1 MDSTDRDIAAAGVE
15 TTAERARTTSARQLS
30 HEAQRTGTGNSS
42 TSSSSDQPYPDIGLS
57 RTHST
62 QADLERRHTSMSR
75 IQTARTQHSA
85 TVGRGPRDKE
95 CKKPLPNF
103 GFGKSYPPP
112 LPAKEEYVVEF
123 DGPDDPLHAQNWPFK
138 KKLYTAVMLGLTT
151 LTAAFA
157 SSIFSA
163 AIPSVSKQFHVGEVV
178 GTLGVSL
185 YVLGFATGP
194 TLWAP
199 LSELKGRRLP
209 ILISMFGFAI
219 FQFAV
224 AVAKDLQ
231 TVLICRFW
239 GGFFGA
245 CPLSVVAAV
254 FSDMFDNKT
263 RGLAITVFSMTVF
276 SGPLIAPFIGGFI
289 TESYLG
295 WRWTEYIS
303 GIMGITCFVLD
314 LIWLEETYPPVVLI
328 EKAAELRRRTK
339 NWGIHAKQEEIE
351 LDFKELVTKNF
362 SRPMRLLFTE
372 PIIFLLSLYMAF
384 IYGLLYLF
392 LTAYPVVFQGVHGMS
407 PGIGG
412 LPYFGMI
419 TGQLFAGLYIVLIQP
434 AYNRKLDANN
444 GVPIP
449 EWRLPTVIVGGAAF
463 AIGLFFFGWTGYT
476 KSIHWIVPTL
486 SGLFTGFGLL
496 TIFLQSF
503 NYLIDA
509 YLMFAAS
516 AIAANTF
523 LRSLAGA
530 GFPLFARQ
538 MFSAL
543 GVNWTGTLLGCVA
556 TVLVPIPAAF
566 WYYGE
571 RIRARSP
578 YAPTADPLGVSDS
591 QDEDESH
598 GEADSHGEGT
608 GLEQIEKSRSTE
620 RNRNARN
627 NTGDNATD
635 NSLAARLMT
644 LGPTS
649 TSKGPS
655 VIGHPQTSLVPWQDI
670 PTIDFIKLPGM
681 ADRAQDPLMG
691 GDDHDYDDTIPAES
705 ASEHEDPSS
714 TPTLFVWLLTL
725 SAGISGLLF
734 GYDTGVISA
743 TLVSIGT
750 SLSSRALTTLD
761 KSLIAAST
769 SLFAL
774 LVSPISGLLA
784 DSLGR
789 KRVILIADLLF
800 ILGALVQAVAT
811 SVWVMVAGRSVVGL
825 AVGAASFVTPL
836 YIAELAPSMFRGRL
850 VTLNVLFITLGQV
863 VAYLIGWGFAELGG
877 ETGWRWM
884 VGLGALPAALQ
895 CLVMVAMP
903 ETPRW
908 LAQAGRT
915 EEAKIVLQKVFG
927 TADMRRTVQPVMKAI
942 EREVRE
948 EEEAKRE
955 RDRRSTTKDGGW
967 LSDSWSELFG
977 VPGNV
982 RALTIA
988 CLLQGLQQ
996 LCGFNSLMYFSA
1008 TLFSLLGFATP
1019 TLTSL
1024 SVAATNAIFTVLS
1037 LLLIDRLGRRRIL
1050 LLSIPVMIFA
1060 LLCCAATFHYI
1071 ILPSTNSHNPSAD
1084 APVPILSRTSP
1095 LLVVASIILY
1105 VAGYATGLGNVP
1117 WQQSELFPLNIRSLG
1132 SSLATAMNWGSN
1144 TVVGLTFL
1152 QMLDGLGP
1160 SWTFLIYAFVC
1171 LVGWFAIWLVYPETR
1186 GLTLEETGELLKDGW
1201 GVQRGGGRLGRGLGA
1216 EDGAG

>member
-1 MDSTDRDIAAAGVE
+1 MDSTNRNTAAAGAD
-15 TTAERARTTSARQLS
+15 TTAEGDAITSARQLS
-30 HEAQRTGTGNSS
+30 HEAPRTNTGFSS
-42 TSSSSDQPYPDIGLS
+42 NSSSSDPPYRNSIGLS
-57 RTHST
+57 RTRST
-62 QADLERRHTSMSR
+62 QADLERRHTSISR
-75 IQTARTQHSA
+75 IQTARTQHSG
-85 TVGRGPRDKE
+85 TVGRGAGYKE

-103 GFGKSYPPP
+103 GFEKAYPPP

-163 AIPSVSKQFHVGEVV
+163 AIPSVSKQFEVGEVV

-303 GIMGITCFVLD
+303 GIMGIACFILD

-362 SRPMRLLFTE
+362 GRPMRLLFTE

-407 PGIGG
+407 PGVGG
-412 LPYFGMI
+412 LPYFGMVI
-419 TGQLFAGLYIVLIQP
+419 GQLFAGLYIFLIQP

-556 TVLVPIPAAF
+556 TVLVPIPAVF

-571 RIRARSP
+571 RIRARSA
-578 YAPTADPLGVSDS
+578 YAPTADPFNVSDS
-591 QDEDESH
+591 HDNDEAQ
-598 GEADSHGEGT
+598 GEADSQGEGT
-608 GLEQIEKSRSTE
+608 GLEAVEKSRSSE
-620 RNRNARN
+620 RNARN
-627 NTGDNATD
+627 VRSNTGGNA
-635 NSLAARLMT
+635 
-644 LGPTS
+644 
-649 TSKGPS
+649 
-655 VIGHPQTSLVPWQDI
+655 V
-670 PTIDFIKLPGM
+670 
-681 ADRAQDPLMG
+681 
-691 GDDHDYDDTIPAES
+691 
-705 ASEHEDPSS
+705 
-714 TPTLFVWLLTL
+714 
-725 SAGISGLLF
+725 
-734 GYDTGVISA
+734 
-743 TLVSIGT
+743 
-750 SLSSRALTTLD
+750 
-761 KSLIAAST
+761 
-769 SLFAL
+769 
-774 LVSPISGLLA
+774 
-784 DSLGR
+784 
-789 KRVILIADLLF
+789 
-800 ILGALVQAVAT
+800 
-811 SVWVMVAGRSVVGL
+811 
-825 AVGAASFVTPL
+825 
-836 YIAELAPSMFRGRL
+836 
-850 VTLNVLFITLGQV
+850 
-863 VAYLIGWGFAELGG
+863 
-877 ETGWRWM
+877 
-884 VGLGALPAALQ
+884 
-895 CLVMVAMP
+895 
-903 ETPRW
+903 
-908 LAQAGRT
+908 
-915 EEAKIVLQKVFG
+915 
-927 TADMRRTVQPVMKAI
+927 
-942 EREVRE
+942 
-948 EEEAKRE
+948 
-955 RDRRSTTKDGGW
+955 
-967 LSDSWSELFG
+967 
-977 VPGNV
+977 
-982 RALTIA
+982 
-988 CLLQGLQQ
+988 
-996 LCGFNSLMYFSA
+996 
-1008 TLFSLLGFATP
+1008 
-1019 TLTSL
+1019 
-1024 SVAATNAIFTVLS
+1024 
-1037 LLLIDRLGRRRIL
+1037 
-1050 LLSIPVMIFA
+1050 
-1060 LLCCAATFHYI
+1060 
-1071 ILPSTNSHNPSAD
+1071 
-1084 APVPILSRTSP
+1084 
-1095 LLVVASIILY
+1095 
-1105 VAGYATGLGNVP
+1105 
-1117 WQQSELFPLNIRSLG
+1117 
-1132 SSLATAMNWGSN
+1132 
-1144 TVVGLTFL
+1144 
-1152 QMLDGLGP
+1152 
-1160 SWTFLIYAFVC
+1160 
-1171 LVGWFAIWLVYPETR
+1171 
-1186 GLTLEETGELLKDGW
+1186 
-1201 GVQRGGGRLGRGLGA
+1201 
-1216 EDGAG
+1216 